1 MKSVAHIET
10 GADPLGEN
18 AAPVQKGPS
27 FLTQTAEA
35 SVTARPDARVEPNS
49 AGLARCSR
57 PSCTGETCRYRC
69 PSGAC
74 ALDVAEAHG
83 GCTLDVAGLHMGTCR
98 ERARQ
103 VEAGALLKLAQ
114 RFEAAGIDL
123 SAFEGVSTR
132 PAEPTRHR
140 RTPAGIAEPTKGERA
155 AASAAERQRWDAL
168 WHALAKRRAV
178 EHRDTENQIN
188 DGSAVPEGDPNE

>member
-1 MKSVAHIET
+1 MS
-10 GADPLGEN
+10 
-18 AAPVQKGPS
+18 
-27 FLTQTAEA
+27 
-35 SVTARPDARVEPNS
+35 
-49 AGLARCSR
+49 CSR

-74 ALDVAEAHG
+74 ALDVAEVYG

-123 SAFEGVSTR
+123 SAFEAVSMR
-132 PAEPTRHR
+132 PAEPTRR
-140 RTPAGIAEPTKGERA
+140 IRMPAGIASRTKGEIARVT
-155 AASAAERQRWDAL
+155 AEEQARWDAL
-168 WHALAKRRAV
+168 WRVLAKRRAADA
-178 EHRDTENQIN
+178 HRDLKPENQITAAES
-188 DGSAVPEGDPNE
+188 GKETIK